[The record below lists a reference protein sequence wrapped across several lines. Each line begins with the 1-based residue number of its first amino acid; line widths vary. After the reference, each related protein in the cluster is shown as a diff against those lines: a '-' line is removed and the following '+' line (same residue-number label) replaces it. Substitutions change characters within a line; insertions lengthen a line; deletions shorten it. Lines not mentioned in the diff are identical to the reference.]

1 MQTYAKR
8 NIRAIHFVGC
18 VSVFCPKFEPA
29 RRAFAQ
35 NGEQV
40 CTFAAVLQDKTRMS
54 DYWKKFKSV
63 FVLEDEPK
71 TKPQQAPVAKPA
83 PEPSRPAPVAPA
95 PVNGTVNDRF
105 VEILMNALQKSNQE
119 GFDYMEY
126 RQSLHN
132 LKDMAM
138 DEATR
143 FKSAFAMAQTL
154 GVTQAKLL
162 DSGRFYLGVLEQE
175 QEKFNNAHAQQR
187 SKLVG
192 EREKEQEDLEAG
204 IRQRAAQI
212 EQLQREMV
220 EAQNRMQQIGSEI
233 ATNTQKIE
241 NTRSDFEATFTA
253 VYAQIQSDL
262 SKIQQYVP

>member
-1 MQTYAKR
+1 
-8 NIRAIHFVGC
+8 
-18 VSVFCPKFEPA
+18 
-29 RRAFAQ
+29 
-35 NGEQV
+35 
-40 CTFAAVLQDKTRMS
+40 MS

-71 TKPQQAPVAKPA
+71 TKPQQPPAPKPA
-83 PEPSRPAPVAPA
+83 PEPSRSSPVAPSPA
-95 PVNGTVNDRF
+95 VNGTVNDRF
-105 VEILMNALQKSNQE
+105 VDILMNALQKSNQE

-132 LKDMAM
+132 LKNMAM

-154 GVTQAKLL
+154 GLTQAKLL

-192 EREKEQEDLEAG
+192 EREKELEDLDAG
-204 IRQRAAQI
+204 ILQRTAQI
-212 EQLQREMV
+212 EQLQREIV

-233 ATNTQKIE
+233 GTNTQKIE
-241 NTRSDFEATFTA
+241 NTRSDFEATFMA

-262 SKIQQYVP
+262 SKIQQYIP

>member
-1 MQTYAKR
+1 M
-8 NIRAIHFVGC
+8 
-18 VSVFCPKFEPA
+18 
-29 RRAFAQ
+29 
-35 NGEQV
+35 
-40 CTFAAVLQDKTRMS
+40 QDKTRMS

-71 TKPQQAPVAKPA
+71 TKPQQAPVPKPA

-154 GVTQAKLL
+154 GVTQVKLM

-192 EREKEQEDLEAG
+192 EREKELEDLEAG
-204 IRQRAAQI
+204 IRQRTAQI

-253 VYAQIQSDL
+253 VYAQI
-262 SKIQQYVP
+262 